1 MRAAVVYYSRYG
13 HTTKVAEALA
23 QELASA
29 APVGQ
34 WGAETRRIEETKKR
48 GFIGMG
54 RGSVTDARFE
64 IEPMDLDLSGY
75 DTVVLCTP
83 IWAGKPACPARTF
96 VHDARLE
103 GKRVH
108 VLFSTSGGGIDKALE
123 TIGAD
128 LARKNATVG
137 VTGQVVTMKFGR
149 KGPPDEEL
157 RQAGREFARKL
168 KGAGS

>member
-1 MRAAVVYYSRYG
+1 VKAVVVYYSRYG

-23 QELASA
+23 QELE
-29 APVGQ
+29 
-34 WGAETRRIEETKKR
+34 AETRRIEETKKR

-64 IEPMDLDLSGY
+64 IEPMDLDLSEY

-83 IWAGKPACPARTF
+83 IWAGKPACPVRTF

-103 GKRVH
+103 GKKVH
-108 VLFSTSGGGIDKALE
+108 VLFSTSGGDIDKAVE

-137 VTGQVVTMKFGR
+137 LTGKLVTGGLCR
-149 KGPPDEEL
+149 KGAPDEEL
-157 RQAGREFARKL
+157 RQAGREFARKV